1 VSESPPILSCTE
13 SLTNFPVREAQLRPG
28 RSSGAESVSQLK
40 GMTIDTPLTPP
51 HDKRGSERLMKRAA
65 TEGRMTYNDMAGTG
79 KRKRKKRKSGHGLK
93 SMDQQPRAS
102 RSNESGTSSDGAP
115 QRTPSRQTHQTVRHD
130 CFKSTGQSKETHD
143 QLLVS
148 GRRNQP
154 TAFADTP

>member
-1 VSESPPILSCTE
+1 MSEPPPILSCTE
-13 SLTNFPVREAQLRPG
+13 SLTNFPVREAQLRSG
-28 RSSGAESVSQLK
+28 RCSGTESVSQLK

-51 HDKRGSERLMKRAA
+51 HDKRGSERLMKQAA
-65 TEGRMTYNDMAGTG
+65 TEGRTTYNYMAGTG
-79 KRKRKKRKSGHGLK
+79 ERKRKKRKSGHGLK

-102 RSNESGTSSDGAP
+102 RSNESGDSAP